1 MRPGRRNY
9 CQITMNG
16 HYAVLDLGR
25 PIPEEGE
32 VLKDVISD
40 SLQPVGSLRFLRI
53 ADRSDIKFLNRHPD
67 VEINGRQMPFYSVMV
82 LAKSVAAEDA

>member
-16 HYAVLDLGR
+16 HYALLDLGR

-32 VLKDVISD
+32 ILRNVISD

-53 ADRSDIKFLNRHPD
+53 ADHSDIKFLNRHPD
-67 VEINGRQMPFYSVMV
+67 VEINGRQIRFYSVMV
-82 LAKSVAAEDA
+82 LGKSIDE